1 MELVAPSKRLGGG
14 EIDYQLEFG
23 RLLHRDIAGFI
34 LLLHRRGQHLAL
46 SWLYL
51 PCALKAAI
59 GNGKRTLGNPR
70 HSAAPTG
77 AAARACGI
85 ARRAAHRTARAAGVT
100 DTLNG
105 AEAASRAAW
114 EGSGSHT
121 LVKRRPTPIPA

>member
-1 MELVAPSKRLGGG
+1 MEEYLWHKTRKIMELVAPSKRLGGG

-59 GNGKRTLGNPR
+59 GKGKRTLGNPR
-70 HSAAPTG
+70 QSAAHTG
-77 AAARACGI
+77 PQQGPAVSLAGRRI
-85 ARRAAHRTARAAGVT
+85 ARP
-100 DTLNG
+100 
-105 AEAASRAAW
+105 E
-114 EGSGSHT
+114 
-121 LVKRRPTPIPA
+121 RRG

>member
-59 GNGKRTLGNPR
+59 GNGKRTLGDPSQ
-70 HSAAPTG
+70 SAAPQGRSKALGLGPGDRPRVRDG
-77 AAARACGI
+77 A
-85 ARRAAHRTARAAGVT
+85 
-100 DTLNG
+100 LF
-105 AEAASRAAW
+105 
-114 EGSGSHT
+114 
-121 LVKRRPTPIPA
+121 

>member
-1 MELVAPSKRLGGG
+1 MELVAPSKCLGGG

-59 GNGKRTLGNPR
+59 
-70 HSAAPTG
+70 
-77 AAARACGI
+77 
-85 ARRAAHRTARAAGVT
+85 AGVSGYRAT
-100 DTLNG
+100 P
-105 AEAASRAAW
+105 ASLPRLRGRSKALGLGPGDHHSPNTRGTIA
-114 EGSGSHT
+114 
-121 LVKRRPTPIPA
+121 V